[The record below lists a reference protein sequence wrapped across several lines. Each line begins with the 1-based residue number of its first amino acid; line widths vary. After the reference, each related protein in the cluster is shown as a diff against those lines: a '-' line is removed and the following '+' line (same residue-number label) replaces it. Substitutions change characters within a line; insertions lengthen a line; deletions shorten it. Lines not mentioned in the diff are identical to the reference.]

1 MTKKVYR
8 TAQGRKVDLGAIQLQ
23 NETVKAVG
31 NMNINARGDVV
42 DPHNNPVQ
50 TKNNQVTAHY
60 KKQIKT

>member
-1 MTKKVYR
+1 MTQKVYR
-8 TAQGRKVDLGAIQLQ
+8 TAQGRKIDLGAIQLQ

-50 TKNNQVTAHY
+50 TKSSQVSAQY
-60 KKQIKT
+60 NKQIKK